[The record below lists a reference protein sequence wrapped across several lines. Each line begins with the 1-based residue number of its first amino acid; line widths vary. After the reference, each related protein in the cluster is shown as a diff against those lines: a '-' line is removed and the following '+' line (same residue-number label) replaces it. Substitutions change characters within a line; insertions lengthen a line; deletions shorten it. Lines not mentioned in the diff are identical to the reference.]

1 MSEEAPTYKARE
13 KAQREDEESMFQALL
28 TPYVKACNEPDE
40 EKRGNMFD
48 QLMVDLMSFGF
59 DRFTTT
65 TELKEAR
72 EHSWE
77 HGGDDWMT
85 GHERGSQ

>member
-1 MSEEAPTYKARE
+1 VSEELPTYNARE
-13 KAQREDEESMFQALL
+13 QSQRADEEAMTQALINRYA
-28 TPYVKACNEPDE
+28 TAFNEPDE

-59 DRFTTT
+59 DRFTTA
-65 TELKEAR
+65 TELKEVR
-72 EHSWE
+72 ERAWE

-85 GHERGSQ
+85 GHERDSQ